1 MWAVGFTTVTSFAVP
16 PPAVSPC
23 SAASAARRLMFVHA
37 HPDDEVISTGIAIA
51 SYAAAPETSVTLVTC
66 TLGEE
71 GEVLVP
77 ELVNLRA
84 DLGDQ
89 LGGYRIGE
97 LAGSCAALGV
107 TEHRFL
113 GGPGRFRDSGMM
125 GTPPNDH
132 PRSLWQA
139 DLDEATAELVRIVR
153 EIRPHVLV
161 SYDSFG
167 SYGHP
172 DHIRA
177 HEVTA
182 RAFTDAADPSFA
194 PGTGAPWQPAKRYET
209 AMSRSQAVAGFE
221 HFRDEATTDNPFAG
235 LASVDDLPVRF
246 VEDDAITTEI
256 TAAEPFL
263 DAKIAAMRAH
273 RTQMAVDGFFFALAD
288 GIGQRAW
295 GTELFVLAAGER
307 GPGATAHGR
316 EQDLLAG
323 IDL

>member
-1 MWAVGFTTVTSFAVP
+1 
-16 PPAVSPC
+16 
-23 SAASAARRLMFVHA
+23 MFVHA

-51 SYAAAPETSVTLVTC
+51 SYAAAPDTSVTLVTC

-77 ELVNLRA
+77 ELVHLRA

-107 TEHRFL
+107 TDHRFL

-153 EIRPHVLV
+153 DVRPHVLV

-167 SYGHP
+167 GYGHP

-177 HEVTA
+177 HQLTA
-182 RAFTDAADPSFA
+182 RAFTDAADSSFA
-194 PGTGAPWQPAKRYET
+194 PGAGAPWQPAKRYET
-209 AMSRSQAVAGFE
+209 AMPRSQAVAGFE
-221 HFRDEATTDNPFAG
+221 HFRNVDTPGNPYAG
-235 LASVDDLPVRF
+235 LTSVEELPVRF
-246 VEDDAITTEI
+246 VEDDAVTAEI
-256 TAAEPFL
+256 TAPGRFL
-263 DAKIAAMRAH
+263 EAKIDAMRSH

-288 GIGQRAW
+288 GIGQHAW
-295 GTELFVLAAGER
+295 GTEYFVLAAGQR
-307 GPGATAHGR
+307 GPGTGSDGR

-323 IDL
+323 LNL

>member
-1 MWAVGFTTVTSFAVP
+1 
-16 PPAVSPC
+16 
-23 SAASAARRLMFVHA
+23 MFVHA
-37 HPDDEVISTGIAIA
+37 HPDDEVISTGVAIA
-51 SYAAAPETSVTLVTC
+51 SYAAAPDTSVTLVTC

-77 ELVNLRA
+77 ELENLRA
-84 DLGDQ
+84 ELGDQ

-107 TEHRFL
+107 TDHRFL

-125 GTPPNDH
+125 GTPANDH
-132 PRSLWQA
+132 PRALWRA

-153 EIRPHVLV
+153 DVRPHVLV

-167 SYGHP
+167 GYGHP

-177 HEVTA
+177 HDLTA
-182 RAFTDAADPSFA
+182 RAFTDAADPAFG
-194 PGTGAPWQPAKRYET
+194 PDTGAPWQVSKRYET
-209 AMSRSQAVAGFE
+209 ALARAWALEGFE
-221 HFRDEATTDNPFAG
+221 HFRGSDAPNNPFAG
-235 LASVDDLPVRF
+235 LDSLDDFPVRLT
-246 VEDDAITTEI
+246 DDATLTTEI
-256 TAAEPFL
+256 VAPEYV

-295 GTELFVLAAGER
+295 GAEHFVLAAGTR
-307 GPGATAHGR
+307 GPGAGTDGR
-316 EQDLLAG
+316 ETDFFAG
-323 IDL
+323 VRL